1 MIKNN
6 FSHLHSVLLSN
17 KERIV
22 KKITKAIALV
32 GSLFLVN
39 TNAAFANEL
48 RIGVIDMRTIISS
61 SPQAKAVTEKLK
73 SEFKARDEQIIAAEK
88 SLKEKSEKLQRN
100 SAVMSEA
107 EKAKLEKEVMT
118 GQRDLQRL
126 QSEFRE
132 DAAMRQQEEMKKL
145 IEKINAVVKDV
156 AKKEKYDLI
165 IHSEAAPY
173 AATQIDITDK
183 VVKSISAS

>member
-1 MIKNN
+1 M
-6 FSHLHSVLLSN
+6 
-17 KERIV
+17 E
-22 KKITKAIALV
+22 KITKAVTLL
-32 GSLFLVN
+32 GSLFMLSTPVM
-39 TNAAFANEL
+39 AQEA

-61 SPQAKAVTEKLK
+61 SPQAKAVSEKLK
-73 SEFKARDEQIIAAEK
+73 NEFKAREEKIIAADK
-88 SLKEKSEKLQRN
+88 ALKDKSEKLQRN

-107 EKAKLEKEVMT
+107 EKAKLEKDVMA

-126 QSEFRE
+126 QAEFRE

-145 IEKINAVVKDV
+145 IEKINTVVQEV

-173 AATQIDITDK
+173 SSKQIDITDK
-183 VVKSISAS
+183 VVKSITG